1 MPHVLEFMEYGC
13 CFITDMLQIGKVY
26 AHKKFQS
33 WSWMSNLHFLQ
44 MHLFMMY
51 SVQEKQIH
59 FVKSNILQIEN
70 VPSPSTNCK

>member
-33 WSWMSNLHFLQ
+33 WSWMSNLPFADALI
-44 MHLFMMY
+44 Y
-51 SVQEKQIH
+51 DVQCARKTDTFCPI
-59 FVKSNILQIEN
+59 KY
-70 VPSPSTNCK
+70 STN